1 MSSLKKKL
9 KIIAI
14 IPCRSGSKGIKDKN
28 IYKLFGKPLIY
39 YSIQFA
45 KSCSFID
52 RVIVS
57 TDSQKYARI
66 AKKIGAEVPFLRPK
80 KISGDNS
87 LDIDFF
93 KHAIDFLKKKQKY
106 HPDIIIQLRPTSPIR
121 KLKIMKK
128 ALNILLRNKDISSV
142 RSVSKLPKNIYKCFF
157 LGKKNILEPA
167 IKKFRNKIEF
177 FNLPRQKLPSSYYL
191 NGVYEIFRTKLI
203 KKNMISGKKIY
214 GIVTTEYLDIDNKED
229 LEKVKKEKKFFRN
242 FKKELLRI

>member
-1 MSSLKKKL
+1 MKKKL

-28 IYKLFGKPLIY
+28 ILKLFGKPLIY
-39 YSIQFA
+39 YSIRFA

-57 TDSQKYARI
+57 TDSKKYARI

-93 KHAIDFLKKKQKY
+93 KHAINFLKNKQQY
-106 HPDIIIQLRPTSPIR
+106 HPDIIIQLRPTSPVR

-142 RSVSKLPKNIYKCFF
+142 RSISKLPKNIYKCFF
-157 LGKKNILEPA
+157 LTKKNILEPA
-167 IKKFRNKIEF
+167 VKKFKNKKEF
-177 FNLPRQKLPSSYYL
+177 FNLPRQNLPNSYFL
-191 NGVYEIFRTKLI
+191 NGVYEIFRSKLI
-203 KKNMISGKKIY
+203 KKNMISGKNIY
-214 GIVTTEYLDIDNKED
+214 GIVTKENFDIEKKED
-229 LEKVKKEKKFFRN
+229 LEKIKQEKKIFRN
-242 FKKELLRI
+242 LKKELLRF

>member
-1 MSSLKKKL
+1 MKKKL

-28 IYKLFGKPLIY
+28 ILKLFGKPLIY
-39 YSIQFA
+39 YSIRFA

-57 TDSQKYARI
+57 TDSKKYARI
-66 AKKIGAEVPFLRPK
+66 AKKIGAEVQFLRPK

-93 KHAIDFLKKKQKY
+93 KHAINFLKNKQQY
-106 HPDIIIQLRPTSPIR
+106 HPDIIIQLRPTSPVR

-142 RSVSKLPKNIYKCFF
+142 RSISKLPKNIYKCFF
-157 LGKKNILEPA
+157 LTKKNILEPA
-167 IKKFRNKIEF
+167 VKKFKNKKEF
-177 FNLPRQKLPSSYYL
+177 FNLPRQNLPNSYFL
-191 NGVYEIFRTKLI
+191 NGVYEIFRSKLI
-203 KKNMISGKKIY
+203 KKNMISGKNIY
-214 GIVTTEYLDIDNKED
+214 GIVTKENFDIDTRED
-229 LEKVKKEKKFFRN
+229 LEK
-242 FKKELLRI
+242 

>member
-93 KHAIDFLKKKQKY
+93 KHAIDF
-106 HPDIIIQLRPTSPIR
+106 IIQLRPTSPIR